1 MAANPNN
8 VISVNAASTNITT
21 SAYVVLSASTPI
33 PCTKIL
39 VVNTTTKIIKLAIG
53 ATGSEVDLIAAP
65 SGYPVLIDIGLNI
78 MPRGSQINL
87 EALDA
92 SAPTGFVAVSLIP

>member
-39 VVNTTTKIIKLAIG
+39 VVIG

-92 SAPTGFVAVSLIP
+92 SATTGFLAVSLIP